1 MRPPFSTRLGKLL
14 QNLREQAGMRQDEL
28 AIHLNVSVSTIQ
40 DWEEGRSEPPDDLE
54 FYARLQD
61 VPGFTYSDIVVPDLY
76 KPGPKSIIVRIGF
89 KGESGAILERRI
101 RELEEADRN
110 PPRSF
115 TEMGHHAMMPEPD
128 LSLLADLA
136 SNLVQPEAQ
145 PVRIHYPHTMPDH
158 GSDIV
163 AEGKRQQAPN
173 KGEVYKR
180 PRSHY
185 DSDYL
190 RENARHIVS
199 ILGDALE
206 NDDPVLSPDRKQAL
220 HVVVESIVKKKGA
233 SLNKVSHEKHIPHPS
248 LADWVR
254 KGLVPVLYRD
264 KRTIYLANEI
274 AEEVS
279 HDYQDA
285 KEMNYSAARL
295 LRERREKYFPVEAA
309 QSRT

>member
-1 MRPPFSTRLGKLL
+1 MSASTTTRFGTLL
-14 QNLREQAGMRQDEL
+14 REFREQAELSQDSL
-28 AIHLNVSVSTIQ
+28 AFLLKEDVSHITAI
-40 DWEEGRSEPPDDLE
+40 EAGRSEPPTDPE
-54 FYARLQD
+54 FYLQLQAILGLSEPAIMRLQSAVRD
-61 VPGFTYSDIVVPDLY
+61 YFAEELEKLIDPLEAQDPHLRFPNVAAGKYGKIPSRTAVTKVKSGEHRTQYT
-76 KPGPKSIIVRIGF
+76 PGPEKQVDPSAVQGTNTP
-89 KGESGAILERRI
+89 ESGLQQP
-101 RELEEADRN
+101 D
-110 PPRSF
+110 
-115 TEMGHHAMMPEPD
+115 TETEQGH
-128 LSLLADLA
+128 
-136 SNLVQPEAQ
+136 
-145 PVRIHYPHTMPDH
+145 
-158 GSDIV
+158 
-163 AEGKRQQAPN
+163 QAPK
-173 KGEVYKR
+173 KGDIFKR

-190 RENARHIVS
+190 RENAGHITS

-206 NDDPVLSPDRKQAL
+206 NDDPALSPEHKQAL
-220 HVVVESIVKKKGA
+220 HVVVESIVKKRGA
-233 SLNKVSHEKHIPHPS
+233 SLNKVSREKHIPHPS